1 MLDQPETQ
9 TNTQSTLL
17 AELPLRLH
25 HHAFAV
31 KDQEVNRR
39 FFEGALGLP
48 LVATWCERI
57 FSQDLGRNMDYCHT
71 FYGLADGSALAFF
84 QYADNEV
91 YEKSRAILPAGGG
104 AWHIA
109 LKVTQPSFDEL
120 LRRVKAARLP
130 YRVTDHGYCV
140 SLYTTS
146 PDGLRVEFTVDP
158 PNVEAINAKRRADAH
173 SELARWL
180 AGNHEPNNE
189 DRPH

>member
-57 FSQDLGRNMDYCHT
+57 FSQDLGREH
-71 FYGLADGSALAFF
+71 GLLPHFL
-84 QYADNEV
+84 
-91 YEKSRAILPAGGG
+91 RACRWQRLGVLP
-104 AWHIA
+104 I
-109 LKVTQPSFDEL
+109 
-120 LRRVKAARLP
+120 RR
-130 YRVTDHGYCV
+130 
-140 SLYTTS
+140 
-146 PDGLRVEFTVDP
+146 
-158 PNVEAINAKRRADAH
+158 
-173 SELARWL
+173 
-180 AGNHEPNNE
+180 
-189 DRPH
+189 